1 MESIFPS
8 TVQSVITDELLYP
21 SFVCSFIQVSYIRGL
36 PFLMIVYIVIT
47 VSYIVLFQF
56 RIQLFFFYTGPMSIA
71 VFITAKVIHLNYVIS
86 VVLSFLDVI
95 KSKIL

>member
-8 TVQSVITDELLYP
+8 TVQSIITDELLYP

-47 VSYIVLFQF
+47 VSYVVLFQF
-56 RIQLFFFYTGPMSIA
+56 RIQFFFYTGPISIA
-71 VFITAKVIHLNYVIS
+71 IFITAMVIHLNYVIS

>member
-8 TVQSVITDELLYP
+8 TVQSIITDELLYP

-56 RIQLFFFYTGPMSIA
+56 RIQFFLYRTHFDSNFYNCNGHPLKLCYLSG
-71 VFITAKVIHLNYVIS
+71 V
-86 VVLSFLDVI
+86 VVLGCD
-95 KSKIL
+95 KK

>member
-36 PFLMIVYIVIT
+36 PFLIIVYIVIT

-56 RIQLFFFYTGPMSIA
+56 RIQLFFLYRTHVDSSFYNCKGHPLKLCYLSG
-71 VFITAKVIHLNYVIS
+71 V
-86 VVLSFLDVI
+86 VVLGCD
-95 KSKIL
+95 KK